1 MKFTIGTVSDSLEFG
16 EDLKLIKSSLLYADE
31 VELIG
36 MAEYAAYKY
45 IPRCLNNA
53 RDIDGL
59 MGSFIPLLESIDTQE
74 AQDLVVTLKNLYAQI
89 APYMSYLK
97 KKRNRTPQ
105 EIMAQEIVASVLEQC
120 RKSLAMAFQDLLKY
134 PSTKSI
140 QELIEQNIISVY
152 DYKFEGFDIDELSG
166 GYFANLLG
174 TIKHGRSYPLF
185 DNLSSGVVGAVVD
198 EKKLDLSNKNQEV
211 LRHAGISTNILMTL
225 PTIDSASVDEILDF
239 KKDMKVPLDNFRK
252 AVYSF
257 SEKITSL
264 PWDDDFEY
272 DCLKLYNTEV
282 LPCVNEINEL
292 SSETNVLKNFGS
304 KVLADEEARKKL
316 GYIGA
321 GLATTIT
328 TGHNI
333 TFALDILETLIRT
346 GAKIGLSAAG
356 VSAFLKTADLMNK
369 AVKESKEKKDEIRN
383 NVMYYYYK
391 ASKKLQ

>member
-1 MKFTIGTVSDSLEFG
+1 MKFTIGTVSDSMEFD

-36 MAEYAAYKY
+36 MAEYAVYKY

-53 RDIDGL
+53 KDIDGM
-59 MGSFIPLLESIDTQE
+59 MGSFIPMLESIDTRE
-74 AQDLVVTLKNLYAQI
+74 AQDLVVTLKNSYAQI
-89 APYMSYLK
+89 APYIPYLK
-97 KKRNRTPQ
+97 KKKNRSKQ
-105 EIMAQEIVASVLEQC
+105 EIIAQKYVAKEMESCIKSLEIV
-120 RKSLAMAFQDLLKY
+120 FQELFNY
-134 PSTKSI
+134 PGTKTI
-140 QELIEQNIISVY
+140 QELIEKNIISVY
-152 DYKFEGFDIDELSG
+152 DYKFVGFDIEELSG

-174 TIKHGRSYPLF
+174 TIKHGKSYPLF
-185 DNLSSGVVGAVVD
+185 DNISSSVVGAVID
-198 EKKLDLSNKNQEV
+198 EKKLDLSNTTQEI
-211 LRHAGISTNILMTL
+211 LRHAGIATNILMTL
-225 PTIDSASVDEILDF
+225 PTIDSASIDEILDF

-292 SSETNVLKNFGS
+292 SSETSVLKNFGS

-333 TFALDILETLIRT
+333 TFALGIVETLIRT

-369 AVKESKEKKDEIRN
+369 AIKESKEKKDEIKS

-391 ASKKLQ
+391 ASKKLI

>member
-1 MKFTIGTVSDSLEFG
+1 MKFTIGTVSDSMEFDEG
-16 EDLKLIKSSLLYADE
+16 LKLIKSSLLYADE

-36 MAEYAAYKY
+36 MAEYAVYKY

-53 RDIDGL
+53 KDIDGM
-59 MGSFIPLLESIDTQE
+59 MGSFIPMLESIDTRE
-74 AQDLVVTLKNLYAQI
+74 AQDLVVTLKNSYAQI
-89 APYMSYLK
+89 APYIPYLK
-97 KKRNRTPQ
+97 KKKNRSKQ
-105 EIMAQEIVASVLEQC
+105 EIIAQKYVAKEMESCIKSLEIV
-120 RKSLAMAFQDLLKY
+120 FQELFNY
-134 PSTKSI
+134 PGTKTI
-140 QELIEQNIISVY
+140 QELIEKNIISVY
-152 DYKFEGFDIDELSG
+152 DYKFVGFDIEELSG

-174 TIKHGRSYPLF
+174 TIKHGKSYPLF
-185 DNLSSGVVGAVVD
+185 DNISSSVVGAVID
-198 EKKLDLSNKNQEV
+198 EKKLDLSNTTQEI
-211 LRHAGISTNILMTL
+211 LRHAGIATNILMTL
-225 PTIDSASVDEILDF
+225 PTIDSASIDEILDF

-292 SSETNVLKNFGS
+292 SSETSVLKNFGS

-333 TFALDILETLIRT
+333 TFALGIVETLIRT

-369 AVKESKEKKDEIRN
+369 AIKESKEKKDEIKS

-391 ASKKLQ
+391 ASKKLI

>member
-1 MKFTIGTVSDSLEFG
+1 MKFTIGTVSDSMEFD

-36 MAEYAAYKY
+36 MAEYAVYKY

-53 RDIDGL
+53 KDIDGM
-59 MGSFIPLLESIDTQE
+59 MGSFIPMLESIDTRE
-74 AQDLVVTLKNLYAQI
+74 AQDLVVTLKNSYAQI
-89 APYMSYLK
+89 APYIPYLK
-97 KKRNRTPQ
+97 KKKNRSKQ
-105 EIMAQEIVASVLEQC
+105 EIIAQKYVAKEMESCIKSLEIV
-120 RKSLAMAFQDLLKY
+120 FQELFNY
-134 PSTKSI
+134 PGTKTI
-140 QELIEQNIISVY
+140 QELIEKNIISVY
-152 DYKFEGFDIDELSG
+152 DYKFVGFDIEELSG

-174 TIKHGRSYPLF
+174 TIKHGKSYPLF
-185 DNLSSGVVGAVVD
+185 DNISSSVVGAVID
-198 EKKLDLSNKNQEV
+198 EKKLDLSNTTQEI
-211 LRHAGISTNILMTL
+211 LRHAGIATNILMTL
-225 PTIDSASVDEILDF
+225 PAIDSASIDEILDF

-292 SSETNVLKNFGS
+292 SSETSVLKNFGS

-333 TFALDILETLIRT
+333 TFALGIVETLIRT

-369 AVKESKEKKDEIRN
+369 AIKESKEKKDEIKS

-391 ASKKLQ
+391 ASKKLI

>member
-1 MKFTIGTVSDSLEFG
+1 MKFTIGTVSDNMEFD

-36 MAEYAAYKY
+36 MAEYAVYKY

-53 RDIDGL
+53 KDIDGM
-59 MGSFIPLLESIDTQE
+59 MGSFIPMLESIDTRE
-74 AQDLVVTLKNLYAQI
+74 AQDLVVTLKNSYAQI
-89 APYMSYLK
+89 APYIPYLK
-97 KKRNRTPQ
+97 KKKNRSKQ
-105 EIMAQEIVASVLEQC
+105 EIIAQKYVAKEMESCIKSLEIV
-120 RKSLAMAFQDLLKY
+120 FQELFNY
-134 PSTKSI
+134 PGTKTI
-140 QELIEQNIISVY
+140 QELIEKNIISVY
-152 DYKFEGFDIDELSG
+152 DYKFVGFDIEELSG

-174 TIKHGRSYPLF
+174 TIKHGKSYPLF
-185 DNLSSGVVGAVVD
+185 DNISSSVVGAVID
-198 EKKLDLSNKNQEV
+198 EKKLDLSNTTQEI
-211 LRHAGISTNILMTL
+211 LRHAGIATNILMTL
-225 PTIDSASVDEILDF
+225 PTIDSASIDEILDF

-292 SSETNVLKNFGS
+292 SSETSVLKNFGS

-333 TFALDILETLIRT
+333 TFALGIVETLIRT

-369 AVKESKEKKDEIRN
+369 AIKESKEKKDEIKS

-391 ASKKLQ
+391 ASKKLI

>member
-1 MKFTIGTVSDSLEFG
+1 MKFTIGTVSDSMEFDEG
-16 EDLKLIKSSLLYADE
+16 LKLIKSSLLYADE

-36 MAEYAAYKY
+36 MAEYAVYKY

-53 RDIDGL
+53 KDIDGM
-59 MGSFIPLLESIDTQE
+59 MGSFIPMLESIDTRE
-74 AQDLVVTLKNLYAQI
+74 AQDLVVTLKNSYAQI
-89 APYMSYLK
+89 APYIPYLK
-97 KKRNRTPQ
+97 KKKNRSKQ
-105 EIMAQEIVASVLEQC
+105 EIIAQKYVAKEMESCIKSLEIV
-120 RKSLAMAFQDLLKY
+120 FQELFNY
-134 PSTKSI
+134 PGTKTI
-140 QELIEQNIISVY
+140 QELIEKNIISVY
-152 DYKFEGFDIDELSG
+152 DYKFVGFDIEELSG

-174 TIKHGRSYPLF
+174 TIKHGKSYPLF
-185 DNLSSGVVGAVVD
+185 DNISSSVVGAVID
-198 EKKLDLSNKNQEV
+198 EKKLDLSNTTQEI
-211 LRHAGISTNILMTL
+211 LRHAGIATNILMTL
-225 PTIDSASVDEILDF
+225 PTIDSASIDEILDF

-292 SSETNVLKNFGS
+292 SSETSVLKNFGS

-333 TFALDILETLIRT
+333 TFALGIVETLIRT

-369 AVKESKEKKDEIRN
+369 AIKESKEKKDEIKS
-383 NVMYYYYK
+383 NVMYYYYTT
-391 ASKKLQ
+391 LQVL

>member
-1 MKFTIGTVSDSLEFG
+1 MKFTIGTVSDSMEFD

-36 MAEYAAYKY
+36 MAEYAVYKY

-53 RDIDGL
+53 KDIDGM
-59 MGSFIPLLESIDTQE
+59 MGSFIPMLESIDTRE
-74 AQDLVVTLKNLYAQI
+74 AQDLVVTLKNSYAQI
-89 APYMSYLK
+89 APYIPYLK
-97 KKRNRTPQ
+97 KKKNRSKQ
-105 EIMAQEIVASVLEQC
+105 EIIAQKYVVKEMESCIKSLEIV
-120 RKSLAMAFQDLLKY
+120 FQELFNY
-134 PSTKSI
+134 PGTKTI
-140 QELIEQNIISVY
+140 QELIEKNIISVY
-152 DYKFEGFDIDELSG
+152 DYKFVGFDIEELSG

-174 TIKHGRSYPLF
+174 TIKHGKSYPLF
-185 DNLSSGVVGAVVD
+185 DNISSSVVGAVID
-198 EKKLDLSNKNQEV
+198 EKKLDLSNTTQEI
-211 LRHAGISTNILMTL
+211 LRHAGIATNILMTL
-225 PTIDSASVDEILDF
+225 PTIDSASIDEILDF

-292 SSETNVLKNFGS
+292 SSETSVLKNFGS

-333 TFALDILETLIRT
+333 TFALGIVETLIRT
-346 GAKIGLSAAG
+346 GAKIGLLAAG

-369 AVKESKEKKDEIRN
+369 AIKESKEKKRK
-383 NVMYYYYK
+383 MR
-391 ASKKLQ
+391 

>member
-1 MKFTIGTVSDSLEFG
+1 MKFTIGTVSDSMEFD

-36 MAEYAAYKY
+36 MAEYAVYKY

-53 RDIDGL
+53 KDIDGM
-59 MGSFIPLLESIDTQE
+59 MGSFIPMLESIDTRE
-74 AQDLVVTLKNLYAQI
+74 AQDLVVTLKNSYAQI
-89 APYMSYLK
+89 APYIPYLK
-97 KKRNRTPQ
+97 KKKNRSKQ
-105 EIMAQEIVASVLEQC
+105 EIIAQKYVAKEMESCIKSLEIV
-120 RKSLAMAFQDLLKY
+120 FQELFNY
-134 PSTKSI
+134 PGTKTI
-140 QELIEQNIISVY
+140 QELIEKNIISVY
-152 DYKFEGFDIDELSG
+152 DYKFVGFDIEELSG

-185 DNLSSGVVGAVVD
+185 DNISSSVVGAVID
-198 EKKLDLSNKNQEV
+198 EKKLDLSNTTQEI
-211 LRHAGISTNILMTL
+211 LRHAGIATNILMTL
-225 PTIDSASVDEILDF
+225 PTIDSASIDEILDF

-292 SSETNVLKNFGS
+292 SSETSVLKNFGS

-333 TFALDILETLIRT
+333 TFALGIVETLIRT

-369 AVKESKEKKDEIRN
+369 AIKESKEKKDEIKS

-391 ASKKLQ
+391 ASKKLI